1 MLGLSS
7 NRSFSCMPFKERI
20 KGEEMKSRYNVSAY
34 DEVFGTDD
42 FLNILEN
49 QNLEWNQLFEGLE
62 IFSNT
67 FI

>member
-1 MLGLSS
+1 
-7 NRSFSCMPFKERI
+7 MPFKERI